1 MKIVFLGTGGS
12 LPSPDR
18 NVAAIALKMNGEVI
32 LFDCGEGTQRQFMLS
47 SLSFM
52 QISRVLISHF
62 HGDHFLGLSGL
73 IQSMSLNG
81 RKEPLSIY
89 GPEKTEMMIK
99 ILLRLGYFNPTFEV
113 IIYELKDGDKVE
125 CKDYDIK
132 VKEVKHNVPTLAFC
146 VEEHPRS
153 GKFNLAKAKELG
165 IPKGPL
171 FRKLQQGKKITVGGK
186 EISPNMVL
194 GPRRK
199 GRKIVY
205 SGDTMPCK
213 AVVELAKDCDV
224 LIHDATFDSSLE
236 EKANEFSHSSSG
248 QAAMVAK
255 EANAKV
261 LFMTHISSR
270 YEDASILEKDARSV
284 FRESYA
290 AYDFL
295 EYDVRYPDN

>member
-18 NVAAIALKMNGEVI
+18 NVAAIALKMDGEVI

-62 HGDHFLGLSGL
+62 HGDHFLGLPGL
-73 IQSMSLNG
+73 IQSMALNG
-81 RKEPLSIY
+81 REKPLSIY
-89 GPEKTEMMIK
+89 GPKGTKVMIK
-99 ILLRLGYFNPTFEV
+99 ILLKLGYFNPTFEV
-113 IIYELKDGDKVE
+113 MIYELKDGDEVV

-132 VKEVKHNVPTLAFC
+132 VKEVEHNVPTLAFC
-146 VEEHPRS
+146 VEEHPRP
-153 GKFNLAKAKELG
+153 GKFNLEKAEELG

-171 FRKLQQGKKITVGGK
+171 FRKLQEGKKIKVGNK
-186 EISPNMVL
+186 EISPDMVM
-194 GPRRK
+194 GPQRK
-199 GRKIVY
+199 GRKVVY
-205 SGDTMPCK
+205 SSDTMPCK
-213 AVVELAKDCDV
+213 AVIELAKDCNV

-236 EKANEFSHSSSG
+236 EKANEFSHSSAR

-255 EANAKV
+255 ESNAKV

-270 YEDASILEKDARSV
+270 YDDASVLEKDARSV
-284 FRESYA
+284 FKEAYA
-290 AYDFL
+290 ANDFL
-295 EYDVRYPDN
+295 EYDVQHLDD